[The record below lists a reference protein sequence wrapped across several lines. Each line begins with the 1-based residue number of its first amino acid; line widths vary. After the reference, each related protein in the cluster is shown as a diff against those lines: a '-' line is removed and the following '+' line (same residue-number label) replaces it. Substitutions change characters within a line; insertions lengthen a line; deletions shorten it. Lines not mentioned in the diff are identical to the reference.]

1 MAELRGS
8 RSYEKDALS
17 VDELLQRWLD
27 RGLIVADPERAKRYL
42 RHIGYYRLSP
52 YGIPFRLPQD
62 DGRGT
67 ADDFRP
73 GASFDDLLELYIFDR
88 QLRGIVFDAIE
99 RVEVAVRAAL
109 TDHMA
114 TSTGDPFWYADAR
127 HFADTSKHATL
138 LKFVRDECQKELKR
152 ARGETYSQLNHMS
165 ALRHYLTQYADPE
178 LPPSW
183 VTVEILTLGQIE
195 VTFANLKRRADKTAV
210 AETLG
215 INAPLLESWLGT
227 FVRVRNI
234 CGHHGR
240 LWNAWLGRYPKQ
252 PQSADVPWL
261 QRRDGYPTN
270 WTKKL
275 YPALAALQ
283 VILFTISPHSG
294 WATRLHGHVASGR
307 APLGAM
313 GMPAGWGS
321 DPFWQRA
328 LGSSGAAE
336 HPETLV

>member
-215 INAPLLESWLGT
+215 INEPCWS
-227 FVRVRNI
+227 
-234 CGHHGR
+234 H
-240 LWNAWLGRYPKQ
+240 
-252 PQSADVPWL
+252 
-261 QRRDGYPTN
+261 
-270 WTKKL
+270 
-275 YPALAALQ
+275 
-283 VILFTISPHSG
+283 
-294 WATRLHGHVASGR
+294 
-307 APLGAM
+307 
-313 GMPAGWGS
+313 GWGRS
-321 DPFWQRA
+321 SVSGTSAAIMVGCGTPGSAGIRNNHSQPTSP
-328 LGSSGAAE
+328 GSSGVTAIRRTGQRSS
-336 HPETLV
+336 TLRSRRCR